1 MKRLALLT
9 PLLFG
14 ACTNAGDDAARTG
27 VECALSGAAGFSADC
42 TIERQEIEG
51 QRLLIVRHPD
61 GGFRRFELGV
71 PGRGIV
77 TADGVEQ
84 AAVERGDGLIEVRVG
99 SDRYRLPVAE

>member
-1 MKRLALLT
+1 MRFAALL
-9 PLLFG
+9 PLMLI
-14 ACTNAGDDAARTG
+14 ACTPGEDVAESTSLQ
-27 VECALSGAAGFSADC
+27 CALAGAPGFTPVC
-42 TIERQEIEG
+42 TMETVETEG

-84 AAVERGDGLIEVRVG
+84 AEVERSEGMAEIRVG
-99 SDRYRLPVAE
+99 ADRYRLPVAE